1 MQIIINQKEIE
12 KAIKLYLSSNVM
24 VRNLSDVKIEFITTR
39 SGEGVKATIDIMDEG
54 VVPSSSL
61 VRDPSPSL
69 VYDVDRPKSM
79 YDNGENEN
87 NEDGVPLTS
96 SEPEAKCMT
105 EEAEQQFKRESMF
118 AGLKKVK

>member
-54 VVPSSSL
+54 VNPFL
-61 VRDPSPSL
+61 ARDSDSPKPL
-69 VYDVDRPKSM
+69 

-87 NEDGVPLTS
+87 NEDGVTLTS
-96 SEPEAKCMT
+96 SEPEGESMT
-105 EEAEQQFKRESMF
+105 AEAEQTEEQFIKRESMF
-118 AGLKKVK
+118 AGLKKTK

>member
-54 VVPSSSL
+54 VVPSPVL
-61 VRDPSPSL
+61 VR
-69 VYDVDRPKSM
+69 DVDRPNPM

-87 NEDGVPLTS
+87 NEDGVTLTS
-96 SEPEAKCMT
+96 SEPEQECMP
-105 EEAEQQFKRESMF
+105 EKEEQQFKRESMF
-118 AGLKKVK
+118 AGLKKTK